1 MDAGFRMMWRR
12 WRRRASQMKTRTRFR
27 RRAYR
32 RTKRRR
38 SRDAHRRRTTP
49 AVY

>member
-1 MDAGFRMMWRR
+1 
-12 WRRRASQMKTRTRFR
+12 MKTRTRFR

-32 RTKRRR
+32 KTKKRR
-38 SRDAHRRRTTP
+38 SRGAHRRRTTS

>member
-1 MDAGFRMMWRR
+1 
-12 WRRRASQMKTRTRFR
+12 MKTRTRFR